1 MPRLPELVVAPA
13 GPGPHNEG
21 GLWGC
26 LEEGEAPRGPGLGFH
41 PHQAGSPA
49 PLRGRHDC
57 PVLWFRGAGLVSVPQ
72 DQSPFPTL
80 RREGRWAK
88 GQVRSG
94 SGWPPLKRVLPWS
107 LHANWPGPWVWWS
120 QQSLAGWLQWGRSAH
135 PRAPTPQSSASPVR
149 RCLPSGVHTVGASR
163 TQNCC
168 STWCPSRG
176 PKPFGSR
183 KEG

>member
-1 MPRLPELVVAPA
+1 MRGGRRGLARPPELVVAPA

-57 PVLWFRGAGLVSVPQ
+57 PVFWFRGAGLVSVPQ

-80 RREGRWAK
+80 HREGRWAK

-94 SGWPPLKRVLPWS
+94 SGWPPLKGVLPWS
-107 LHANWPGPWVWWS
+107 LHANWPRAVGLVVPAVTCR
-120 QQSLAGWLQWGRSAH
+120 LAAVGTQCSSSSPHPTVLSFTCQALPPCWGAH
-135 PRAPTPQSSASPVR
+135 
-149 RCLPSGVHTVGASR
+149 SGCFQDT
-163 TQNCC
+163 
-168 STWCPSRG
+168 
-176 PKPFGSR
+176 KLL
-183 KEG
+183 